1 MQIASGL
8 CRITILSFLL
18 GVSVLPAAGE
28 TIRCEPVYPV
38 FCQNVHIGCA
48 GRTSLPTKGFSVIVA
63 ANGVDVNFDGGEKW
77 MAQAPEREGE
87 RVIRKSDS
95 RDWIRI
101 DHKDSFSHRI
111 YRKGKALMAYGKCT
125 RG

>member
-1 MQIASGL
+1 MRITSGL
-8 CRITILSFLL
+8 CYFIVTGFLL
-18 GVSVLPAAGE
+18 GASVLSAVGE
-28 TIRCEPVYPV
+28 TIRCEPAYSV

-48 GRTSLPTKGFSVIVA
+48 GRTSLHTEGFSVIVA
-63 ANGVDVNFDGGEKW
+63 ANGVDVIFDGGEKW
-77 MAQAPEREGE
+77 TAHAPEREGE

-111 YRKGKALMAYGKCT
+111 YRKNIALIAYGKCA
-125 RG
+125 RD

>member
-1 MQIASGL
+1 MRIALGL
-8 CRITILSFLL
+8 CHFIVPGFLL

-28 TIRCEPVYPV
+28 TIRCEPTYPV

-48 GRTSLPTKGFSVIVA
+48 GRTSLPTEGFSVIVESDA
-63 ANGVDVNFDGGEKW
+63 VELTFDGGEKW
-77 MAQAPEREGE
+77 IAQAPEREGE
-87 RVIRKSDS
+87 RVIRNSGS

-111 YRKGKALMAYGKCT
+111 YRRGTALMAFGKCT
-125 RG
+125 RD